1 MRTSTFV
8 AIALSGAVLGS
19 TNGAQAQVS
28 GPAKLFFEG
37 DMVRGGQPGAP
48 GPVCV
53 LNNQFKHL
61 EKVVWRLR
69 ILDQNGQALDGSG
82 LKSLV
87 IELPDGQKVKG
98 RSGSSRQ
105 PIRMVPSS
113 IRRPPRMRSAR
124 PRPGSLSS
132 V

>member
-1 MRTSTFV
+1 MKMRTIA
-8 AIALSGAVLGS
+8 AIALSGSILGLA
-19 TNGAQAQVS
+19 GAAQAEIT

-69 ILDQNGQALDGSG
+69 ILDQNGKASM
-82 LKSLV
+82 
-87 IELPDGQKVKG
+87 GQG
-98 RSGSSRQ
+98 
-105 PIRMVPSS
+105 
-113 IRRPPRMRSAR
+113 
-124 PRPGSLSS
+124 
-132 V
+132 

>member
-8 AIALSGAVLGS
+8 AIALSGAVLAS
-19 TNGAQAQVS
+19 TNGTQAQVS

-37 DMVRGGQPGAP
+37 DVVRGGQPGAP

-87 IELPDGQKVKG
+87 IELPDGQKVKSTDCDSQ
-98 RSGSSRQ
+98 SG
-105 PIRMVPSS
+105 
-113 IRRPPRMRSAR
+113 
-124 PRPGSLSS
+124 L
-132 V
+132 